1 MSYKIKSKKKP
12 KYAYVL
18 KVGKDKF
25 TFKSK
30 KEMKERLENGIIL
43 WHYQMPKNM
52 I

>member
-1 MSYKIKSKKKP
+1 MSYKIKSKKK
-12 KYAYVL
+12 YAYVL
-18 KVGKDKF
+18 RVGKDKF

-30 KEMKERLENGIIL
+30 KEMQEKLNNGIIL

>member
-1 MSYKIKSKKKP
+1 MTFKIKSKK

-30 KEMKERLENGIIL
+30 KEMKERLKNGIIL
-43 WHYQMPKNM
+43 WHYKMPENV